1 MGSSKKKPAAK
12 AKPVAK
18 KPTSAVKKPAPVV
31 KAKAK
36 PVVRFRVTP
45 QIVEEEPEEV
55 VKEEPK
61 VEKKKSAY
69 ASAGVDIDVK
79 MGAVNSIKKMVADTK
94 TQYVLGNIGAFGGL
108 HKVPSGKG
116 QILVA
121 STDGV
126 GTKLKVAAMCGRH
139 DTVGQD
145 IVNHCVNDI
154 LVQGA
159 KPLFFMDYVGTSK
172 VDPKTFNQVV
182 SGLCKAC
189 KENHMALLGGE
200 TAEMPGLYPAGE
212 YDLVGTIVGSV
223 QKNKLI
229 TGKSIRAGDAIIG
242 MHSGGLQTNGFSL
255 ARHVIFDLCRYTPK
269 DRIPGTD
276 QTFGDAL
283 LAVHRSFLKP
293 VMALI
298 NGKVKITGMA
308 HITGGGFQDNIPRV
322 LPKAA
327 NAEIDR
333 ASWQVPTI
341 FKFIQ
346 NQGKVD
352 IEEMYRVFNMGI
364 GYVIIVPKKLL
375 TKAMN
380 ILKGG
385 HHCFNVIGTIRK
397 GNGKVTFV
405 N

>member
-1 MGSSKKKPAAK
+1 MSKE
-12 AKPVAK
+12 
-18 KPTSAVKKPAPVV
+18 T
-31 KAKAK
+31 
-36 PVVRFRVTP
+36 
-45 QIVEEEPEEV
+45 
-55 VKEEPK
+55 
-61 VEKKKSAY
+61 KSAY
-69 ASAGVDIDVK
+69 AQAGVNIDVK
-79 MGAVNSIKKMVADTK
+79 MNAVGSIKQLVATTK
-94 TQYVLGNIGAFGGL
+94 TANVLGGIGAFGGL
-108 HKVPSGKG
+108 HKVPAGRN

-126 GTKLKVAAMCGRH
+126 GTKLKVASLMNRH

-172 VDPKTFNQVV
+172 VDPVQFKQIV

-223 QKNKLI
+223 SRNGLI
-229 TGKSIRAGDAIIG
+229 TGKSIRAGDVIIG
-242 MHSGGLQTNGFSL
+242 FPSGGLQTNGFSL
-255 ARHVIFDLCRYTPK
+255 ARKVIFDLCQCSWK
-269 DRIPGTD
+269 DKLPGTD

-293 VMALI
+293 VAKLLER
-298 NGKVKITGMA
+298 KVRITGMA

-322 LPKAA
+322 LPKAV

-333 ASWQVPTI
+333 ASWTVPTI
-341 FKFIQ
+341 FKFIER
-346 NQGKVD
+346 QGKVD
-352 IEEMYRVFNMGI
+352 RDEMYRVFNMGI
-364 GYVIIVPKKLL
+364 GYVVILPKNQLV
-375 TKAMN
+375 KATN
-380 ILKGG
+380 ILRAQ
-385 HHCFNVIGTIRK
+385 HQPYNIIGVIRK
-397 GNGKVTFV
+397 GKGIVTYK